1 MQRRSF
7 AGVFIPI
14 DLEIN
19 ATCRK
24 IKAKGNRNFLQD
36 IEAAAT
42 PEEPLSSEASSSFPT
57 QGQSHTILAEA
68 NIMVEEPRRV
78 TLEDYSSS
86 SVLQLFTSIARLE
99 VQAQNITYP
108 HSLIQLIQNNLFH

>member
-1 MQRRSF
+1 MQRR
-7 AGVFIPI
+7 AVVAALIPI

-19 ATCRK
+19 TTCRK
-24 IKAKGNRNFLQD
+24 RKAERNKIFLQD
-36 IEAAAT
+36 IEAAPT

-68 NIMVEEPRRV
+68 NIMAEEPRRV

-86 SVLQLFTSIARLE
+86 SVS
-99 VQAQNITYP
+99 
-108 HSLIQLIQNNLFH
+108 

>member
-1 MQRRSF
+1 MVIKYLTTRCTFRR
-7 AGVFIPI
+7 AVVAALIPI

-24 IKAKGNRNFLQD
+24 RKAERKQD
-36 IEAAAT
+36 IEVAKT
-42 PEEPLSSEASSSFPT
+42 LEEPLSSEASSSFPT

-68 NIMVEEPRRV
+68 NIMAEEPRRV

-86 SVLQLFTSIARLE
+86 SVS
-99 VQAQNITYP
+99 
-108 HSLIQLIQNNLFH
+108 